1 VLSGVDVVVAVLA
14 DHKGFA
20 APLCHDRCP
29 PRLFRLAELVE
40 VRELSDVMD
49 LDILRSLAELASARE
64 ESGDQFLG
72 ADCSGWVTVVKD
84 RFLLPP
90 EGYATVL
97 CDQWSAGSGGR
108 SM

>member
-20 APLCHDRCP
+20 VPLRHDRCP

-49 LDILRSLAELASARE
+49 LDVFRSLAELASSRE
-64 ESGDQFLG
+64 EPGDQFLG
-72 ADCSGWVTVVKD
+72 ADCSTWLAV
-84 RFLLPP
+84 FEHCLFLPP
-90 EGYATVL
+90 EWYSTVTR
-97 CDQWSAGSGGR
+97 D
-108 SM
+108 